1 VPFDTAAAEQ
11 YAEIITDRERLGRPV
26 SAADAQIAAVCRARG
41 ASLATRNV
49 GDFERTGIEVFDP
62 WSAS

>member
-41 ASLATRNV
+41 AGLATRNV
-49 GDFERTGIEVFDP
+49 GDFDRTGIEVFDP